1 MKKVVA
7 EGGEELSKRLKRLI
21 EDEERTMAKLEE
33 LQTHLKEV
41 RIARKQEEDQEI
53 VRSIRTMKLG
63 ARDLMELLSGI
74 QSGSISIETLPVED
88 EKEDVEEEAAFT
100 DAKHFLD
107 VKDGESGS
115 EKITGAEKAPESE
128 ENIHE

>member
-41 RIARKQEEDQEI
+41 RIARKHEEDQEI
-53 VRSIRTMKLG
+53 VRRTMKLG
-63 ARDLMELLSGI
+63 ARDLMELLYGI

-88 EKEDVEEEAAFT
+88 EEEAVEEEAAFT
-100 DAKHFLD
+100 DAKKFLNA
-107 VKDGESGS
+107 KDGESGS

>member
-1 MKKVVA
+1 MKKAAV

-74 QSGSISIETLPVED
+74 QSGSISIETLPVADGEED
-88 EKEDVEEEAAFT
+88 IEEENNFV
-100 DAKHFLD
+100 DVKHFSD
-107 VKDGESGS
+107 AKDGESGS
-115 EKITGAEKAPESE
+115 EKITGAEEAPESE
-128 ENIHE
+128 EPIHE

>member
-88 EKEDVEEEAAFT
+88 EEEDIEEEAAFT
-100 DAKHFLD
+100 DAKHFSNA
-107 VKDGESGS
+107 KDGASGS
-115 EKITGAEKAPESE
+115 EKNTGAEEAPESE
-128 ENIHE
+128 EHIYE